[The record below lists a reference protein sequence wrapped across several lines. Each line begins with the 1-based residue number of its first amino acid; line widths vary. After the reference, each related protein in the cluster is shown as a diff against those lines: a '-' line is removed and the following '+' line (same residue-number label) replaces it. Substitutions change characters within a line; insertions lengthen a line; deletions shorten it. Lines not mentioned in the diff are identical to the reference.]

1 MSKNVIEPK
10 LRIKE
15 HKITNAYN
23 FTYMIVLEKIKLR
36 IWWGLTLIFR
46 EMVKKLE
53 VTLCFL
59 KKERKK
65 KV

>member
-1 MSKNVIEPK
+1 MSKNEIEPK

-46 EMVKKLE
+46 DME
-53 VTLCFL
+53 VNNNRNNKQITQTN
-59 KKERKK
+59 
-65 KV
+65 